1 MKWALIS
8 VLLSGI
14 WDSGLRYP
22 TYKDCFQGGVQASFE
37 EILGKNHQFLVLN
50 GKEYQTFAERDI
62 ANAIEYKRQNH
73 ERSTLC
79 VPTK

>member
-14 WDSGLRYP
+14 WDSGLRYDN
-22 TYKDCFQGGVQASFE
+22 YKDCFAGGVQASFLE
-37 EILGKNHQFLVLN
+37 TLGANKQFLVLN
-50 GKEYQTFAERDI
+50 GKHYKTFAERDI

-73 ERSTLC
+73 ERTTLC

>member
-14 WDSGLRYP
+14 WDSGLRYH
-22 TYKDCFQGGVQASFE
+22 TYQDCLRSGVQASFE
-37 EILGKNHQFLVLN
+37 ETLGKNHQFLVLN
-50 GKEYQTFAERDI
+50 GKESQSFAERDI
-62 ANAIEYKRQNH
+62 AKAIEYKRQSH
-73 ERSTLC
+73 ERTTLC